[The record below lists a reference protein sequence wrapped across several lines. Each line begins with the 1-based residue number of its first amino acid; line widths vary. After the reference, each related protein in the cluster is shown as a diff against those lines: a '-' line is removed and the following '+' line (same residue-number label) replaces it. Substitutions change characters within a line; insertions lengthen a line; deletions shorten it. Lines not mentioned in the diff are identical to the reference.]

1 MQMLDAQ
8 NRRDDERQKATLMIT
23 SLVAQTMESF
33 ARRLVSNART
43 THAPFSVERAQLE
56 CQLLRL
62 QIEEKKNKTLG
73 WPGSS
78 QKSKFSMTLSVL
90 V

>member
-23 SLVAQTMESF
+23 SLVAQTMECF

-43 THAPFSVERAQLE
+43 TSPPFSVERAQLE

-62 QIEEKKNKTLG
+62 QIEEKKTKH
-73 WPGSS
+73 
-78 QKSKFSMTLSVL
+78 
-90 V
+90 

>member
-1 MQMLDAQ
+1 MSLRNTQVSHRANKLFLLMQMLDAQ

-43 THAPFSVERAQLE
+43 THASSVQRAQLE
-56 CQLLRL
+56 L
-62 QIEEKKNKTLG
+62 
-73 WPGSS
+73 
-78 QKSKFSMTLSVL
+78 
-90 V
+90 